1 MLGGAEVVGA
11 VVERAGEAVTVCGC
25 WAGETGLSEQVDEKD
40 CWRSRDEVELAY
52 RRWLPPW

>member
-1 MLGGAEVVGA
+1 MLGGADVVGA
-11 VVERAGEAVTVCGC
+11 VVGGAVCGC

-52 RRWLPPW
+52 RRWFPPW